1 MKYLLVL
8 AMLITSPAWAGW
20 SFVTSSEEDAEVL
33 VDFDTLRKEGNLRRI
48 WQLFNLAPNDKYGW
62 GSVRSRVEFDCKNET
77 LKTLSYSV
85 YSNKFASGS
94 VIHRRDDE
102 QPKRDIAPETISW
115 TVLKEVCKK

>member
-1 MKYLLVL
+1 MKYLLTL

-33 VDFDTLRKEGNLRRI
+33 VDFETLRKEGNLRRI
-48 WQLFNLAPNDKYGW
+48 WQLYNLSPNDKNGW

-85 YSNKFASGS
+85 YSKQFASGS
-94 VIHRRDDE
+94 VIHRRDEE

-115 TVLKEVCKK
+115 TVLKEVCKR